1 MRILLVLIVCS
12 IAYGSFAQELDFTDF
27 RRKNEGFS
35 HITNKS
41 MRNDLASFT
50 LGGLDESIGKGQLK
64 KMPVTSY
71 GNDFITFDSNQIKV
85 IIKTGPFFAT
95 KHKMIKEGDHVVKI
109 DNKPYFGNYG
119 KIPSV
124 GIYSLTVIVDKD
136 TVPIPANAIANLYNP
151 QLTYFEGGVMKTKC
165 AVYLSP
171 DKHSFYIY
179 MLNMDN
185 MGGYEVTWVI
195 QDKQFV
201 RRVIDYGFI
210 Q

>member
-1 MRILLVLIVCS
+1 MRILLVLILCS
-12 IAYGSFAQELDFTDF
+12 IAYGSFAQELDFTDY
-27 RRKNEGFS
+27 RRKSEGFS
-35 HITNKS
+35 HITDKS

-64 KMPVTSY
+64 KLPVTSY

-85 IIKTGPFFAT
+85 TIKTGPFFAT

-124 GIYSLTVIVDKD
+124 GISSLTVLVGKD

-151 QLTYFEGGVMKTKC
+151 QLTYFEGGVMKTKA

>member
-1 MRILLVLIVCS
+1 MRLPFMLALLCVYLNC
-12 IAYGSFAQELDFTDF
+12 FAQETEFSDF
-27 RRKNEGFS
+27 RRKSEGFS
-35 HITNKS
+35 HITDKS
-41 MRNDLASFT
+41 LRSDLSSFT

-64 KMPVTSY
+64 KLPITSY
-71 GNDFITFDSNQIKV
+71 GNDFIKFDSNQIQV
-85 IIKTGPFFAT
+85 TIKTGPFFAT

-124 GIYSLTVIVDKD
+124 AISSLTVLVGKD
-136 TVPIPANAIANLYNP
+136 TVAIPANAITNLYNP
-151 QLTYFEGGVMKTKC
+151 QLTYFEGGVMKTKA

-185 MGGYEVTWVI
+185 MGGYEVTWII